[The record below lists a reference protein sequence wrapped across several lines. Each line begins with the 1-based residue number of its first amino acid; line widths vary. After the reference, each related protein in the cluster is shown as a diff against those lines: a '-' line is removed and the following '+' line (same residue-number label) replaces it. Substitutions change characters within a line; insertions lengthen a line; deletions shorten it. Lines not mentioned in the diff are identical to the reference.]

1 MRVLIVEDNEAKK
14 DNIIR
19 LLEKEGITDYKT
31 EKFVTKVFQKVR
43 ETQFSLLITDLG
55 IPRFIDN
62 PIVEDV
68 REGLK
73 MMYDLAYEDIK
84 IPTIIYSKTEI
95 YDEQVEYLEE
105 IEYPFLGQA
114 RSVESLEKMI
124 KNFAFNKKWKDVLWK
139 KTIIGELVSLLN

>member
-43 ETQFSLLITDLG
+43 KTQFSLLITDLG

-124 KNFAFNKKWKDVLWK
+124 KNFAFNKK
-139 KTIIGELVSLLN
+139 

>member
-19 LLEKEGITDYKT
+19 LLEKEEITDYKT

-124 KNFAFNKKWKDVLWK
+124 KNFAFNKK
-139 KTIIGELVSLLN
+139 

>member
-43 ETQFSLLITDLG
+43 ETQFNLLITDLG
-55 IPRFIDN
+55 IPRFIDRA
-62 PIVEDV
+62 IVEDA

-84 IPTIIYSKTEI
+84 IPTIVYSETEI
-95 YDEQVEYLEE
+95 YDEQVEHLKE

-114 RSVESLEKMI
+114 KSFESLEKMI
-124 KNFAFNKKWKDVLWK
+124 KNFCLQ
-139 KTIIGELVSLLN
+139 

>member
-124 KNFAFNKKWKDVLWK
+124 KNFAFNKK
-139 KTIIGELVSLLN
+139 

>member
-1 MRVLIVEDNEAKK
+1 MRVLIVEDNEEKK

-43 ETQFSLLITDLG
+43 ETQFNLLITDLG
-55 IPRFIDN
+55 IPRFIDRA
-62 PIVEDV
+62 IVEDA

-84 IPTIIYSKTEI
+84 IPTIVYSETEI
-95 YDEQVEYLEE
+95 YDEQVEHLKE

-114 RSVESLEKMI
+114 KSFESLEKMI
-124 KNFAFNKKWKDVLWK
+124 KNFCLQ
-139 KTIIGELVSLLN
+139 

>member
-1 MRVLIVEDNEAKK
+1 MKVLIVEDNESKK

-43 ETQFSLLITDLG
+43 ETQFNLLITDLG
-55 IPRFIDN
+55 IPRFMDR
-62 PIVEDV
+62 PIVEDA

-84 IPTIIYSKTEI
+84 IPTIVCSETEI
-95 YDEQVEYLEE
+95 YDDQIEYLKE

-114 RSVESLEKMI
+114 KSLESLEKII
-124 KNFAFNKKWKDVLWK
+124 KNFCF
-139 KTIIGELVSLLN
+139 

>member
-1 MRVLIVEDNEAKK
+1 M
-14 DNIIR
+14 
-19 LLEKEGITDYKT
+19 
-31 EKFVTKVFQKVR
+31 
-43 ETQFSLLITDLG
+43 ITDLG

-124 KNFAFNKKWKDVLWK
+124 KNFAFNKK
-139 KTIIGELVSLLN
+139 

>member
-19 LLEKEGITDYKT
+19 LLEKEEITDYKT

-62 PIVEDV
+62 PIVEDA

-95 YDEQVEYLEE
+95 YDEQVEYLKE

-124 KNFAFNKKWKDVLWK
+124 KNFAFNKK
-139 KTIIGELVSLLN
+139 

>member
-31 EKFVTKVFQKVR
+31 EKFVTRVFQKVR

-55 IPRFIDN
+55 IPRFIDD
-62 PIVEDV
+62 PIVEDA

-73 MMYDLAYEDIK
+73 MLYDLAYEDIK

-95 YDEQVEYLEE
+95 YDEQVENLKE

-114 RSVESLEKMI
+114 RSFESLEKII
-124 KNFAFNKKWKDVLWK
+124 KNFC
-139 KTIIGELVSLLN
+139 I